1 MHAVTLKNSSTQK
14 ERREGQK
21 TAASSDKK
29 LISIASPGGGRPR
42 RGEADHASILFSVV
56 TVSPPAGS
64 GPPSISK

>member
-14 ERREGQK
+14 ERREGPK
-21 TAASSDKK
+21 LAASSDKK
-29 LISIASPGGGRPR
+29 LISIASPGGGAQGRE
-42 RGEADHASILFSVV
+42 EADHASILFSV